1 LDEDFVLAVW
11 TVVDSWADVSEISEN
26 KSAGTAPWSSVRL
39 VKMQTINANKNVPRY
54 ENIFSYRF
62 KINN

>member
-1 LDEDFVLAVW
+1 
-11 TVVDSWADVSEISEN
+11 VDSWADAYEISEN

-54 ENIFSYRF
+54 EKRNF
-62 KINN
+62 